1 MFPRGFPTPV
11 APEKHCA
18 HSWAQSSKHAAAQT
32 ASVVTKSSKSQYCVV
47 DSASILYICIYT
59 MCYHI
64 VRVWTTSQFMAI
76 LCSDLLVRLDF
87 HPTAIVQLPRLFW
100 DETTSVAGCQMTKR
114 LISPKAKPYGS
125 VKYLIIS
132 HYEYI
137 LGISWEGPFPWCHIT
152 HLAPID
158 YAETAVQPWSCVA
171 EAEWE
176 SNMAMEDPPLIADF
190 PILTSIYKGF
200 PSQPCLIT
208 RG

>member
-47 DSASILYICIYT
+47 DSASIIYIYIYT

-64 VRVWTTSQFMAI
+64 VRVWTTSQFMAT

-114 LISPKAKPYGS
+114 LITPKAKPYGS
-125 VKYLIIS
+125 VKYLIVS

-137 LGISWEGPFPWCHIT
+137 LGISWEGPFPWCHFFLMSHNPFGT
-152 HLAPID
+152 HWLCWNSCAAMVVRRGGWMGIKHGNGGSPID
-158 YAETAVQPWSCVA
+158 SWFSHF
-171 EAEWE
+171 
-176 SNMAMEDPPLIADF
+176 NLH
-190 PILTSIYKGF
+190 L
-200 PSQPCLIT
+200 
-208 RG
+208 